1 MAQAPESFDVVVI
14 GAGPA
19 GEVAAQRAAEG
30 GLSCALVERERVG
43 GECSYW
49 ACMPS
54 KALLR
59 PAEVLR
65 LARTLPGVR
74 EALSGDV
81 RAQAVLAWRDQKASG
96 WDDAGQVKWAEGLG
110 IQVVRGRG
118 RLAGPRRVEVEAK
131 EGRRLLE
138 ARRAVVIAT
147 GTRPRLPDIPGL
159 RDARPWTNRE
169 GTASKYVPRRLLV
182 VGGGAVGVELA
193 QAWRCLGSVE
203 VTLVHRHAHLLERLE
218 PFASKALARALTD
231 DGVQLHLGV
240 ELSEVRRPGGKGE
253 LVARFSDG
261 FELHAD
267 ELLVALGREPATQD
281 LGLERVGLTPGRPLP
296 VDDSLRVTK
305 VAGDWLYACGDVTGR
320 SLLTHMGKYQAHV
333 LGQALLGK
341 PATAWADTRATPQV
355 LFTHPEV
362 ASVGATE
369 AQARKAGHKVRCV
382 EVPLESAA
390 GTGLLGEGAHGH
402 AKLVVDEARRVVL
415 GATFVGPGVG
425 ELLHAATIA
434 VAGEVPLDT
443 LWHAVPAFPTVSE
456 VWLRLLEA
464 YGA

>member
-1 MAQAPESFDVVVI
+1 MAQALESFDVVVI

-19 GEVAAQRAAEG
+19 GEVAAQRAAEA
-30 GLSCALVERERVG
+30 GLSCALVEHERVG
-43 GECSYW
+43 GECSFW

-65 LARTLPGVR
+65 TARTLPGVR
-74 EALSGDV
+74 EALSGDL
-81 RAQAVLAWRDQKASG
+81 RAQAVLAWRDQKANN
-96 WDDAGQVKWAEGLG
+96 WDDGGQVKWAEGLG
-110 IQVVRGRG
+110 IRVLRGRG
-118 RLAGPRRVEVEAK
+118 RLAGPRRVEVQSK

-138 ARRAVVIAT
+138 AGRGVVLAT
-147 GTRPRLPDIPGL
+147 GSRPRIPDIPGL
-159 RDARPWTNRE
+159 RAAHPWTNRE

-193 QAWRCLGSVE
+193 QAWRCLGSLE

-218 PFASKALARALTD
+218 PFASKALARGLTD
-231 DGVQLHLGV
+231 DGVQLHLGC

-253 LVARFSDG
+253 LTARFSDG
-261 FELHAD
+261 FELHSD
-267 ELLVALGREPATQD
+267 ELLIALGREPATGD
-281 LGLERVGLTPGRPLP
+281 LGLERVGLTPGRPVP
-296 VDDSLRVTK
+296 VDDSLRVK
-305 VAGDWLYACGDVTGR
+305 GVEGGWLYACGDVTGR
-320 SLLTHMGKYQAHV
+320 VLLTHMGKYHARV
-333 LGQALLGK
+333 AVDALLGK
-341 PATAWADTRATPQV
+341 PATAWADARATPQV

-369 AQARKAGHKVRCV
+369 ADARKAGHKVRCV

-402 AKLVVDEARRVVL
+402 AKLVVDETRRVLL
-415 GATFVGPGVG
+415 GATFVGPAVG

-443 LWHAVPAFPTVSE
+443 LWHAVPSFPTVSE

-464 YGA
+464 YGT